1 LQIPENQLQLLT
13 PHQARVQKSLEKLS
27 LPNWYK
33 PVNSSPA
40 NHRFIQANSYHI
52 LNKFAPF
59 AEIYFIEVTRH
70 RILAQN
76 LCNNCI
82 GLGFCNQLIFVKQNF
97 FGF

>member
-40 NHRFIQANSYHI
+40 NPRFIHI
-52 LNKFAPF
+52 LKMCTIRRIISSKLTDIEFAHKTCD
-59 AEIYFIEVTRH
+59 IIE
-70 RILAQN
+70 
-76 LCNNCI
+76 
-82 GLGFCNQLIFVKQNF
+82 
-97 FGF
+97 